1 MSSWVD
7 VLDSKNHT
15 YDNTTSGLTADTTKK
30 AIDEIAGKNI
40 TSDFLLDGYKE
51 QGVILGPTGNYQINL
66 DGKLYEFSETLTGN
80 ITLTVGTKPTAPE
93 CSSAVIY
100 VKPDGNTVTINGITY
115 WSGGAI
121 PKLDT
126 LMRYVLSTTVTG
138 DVIADGEAFK

>member
-1 MSSWVD
+1 MSSWID

-51 QGVILGPTGNYQINL
+51 QGVILGPTGNYTVPL

-80 ITLTVGTKPTAPE
+80 VTLTVGTKPAAPE
-93 CSSAVIY
+93 CSNAVIY

-115 WSGGAI
+115 WAYGTM

>member
-40 TSDFLLDGYKE
+40 TADFLLNGYKE
-51 QGVILGPTGNYQINL
+51 QGVILGPTGDYSINL

-80 ITLTVGTKPTAPE
+80 VTLTVGTKPTAPE
-93 CSSAVIY
+93 CSSAVVY
-100 VKPDGNTVTINGITY
+100 VKPGGNTVTINGITY
-115 WSGGAI
+115 WSGGKI
-121 PKLDT
+121 PGLDT